1 MLCVLL
7 LIAACESTPTPSPQ
21 SPSVGPRADIP
32 LACWSVGNAECV
44 AIYQAALSR
53 LEPGV
58 PVVAAQVIAYG
69 CESGPCAPG
78 VEARGQGQVQLET
91 GNGMGLLGWE
101 LTLAGGGGLA
111 FSPPTQ
117 LAARG
122 FSARSARGAPLQA
135 SLSLGHCGLYSPI
148 DYDGSLW
155 DLTGPVDGDAAEAIN
170 SAAGTIRLLG
180 PIDAEFRTP
189 SGFAV
194 RLRRHAGPKV
204 FQGCA

>member
-1 MLCVLL
+1 
-7 LIAACESTPTPSPQ
+7 
-21 SPSVGPRADIP
+21 VGA
-32 LACWSVGNAECV
+32 AECQ

-53 LEPGV
+53 LDSGV

-69 CESGPCAPG
+69 CESGPCEPG

-91 GNGMGLLGWE
+91 AAGSGLVSWE

-111 FSPPTQ
+111 FSPPTR
-117 LAARG
+117 LPGSG
-122 FSARSARGAPLQA
+122 FSARSPRGAPVQA
-135 SLSLGHCGLYSPI
+135 NLSLGHCGLYSPI
-148 DYDGSLW
+148 DYDGSFW
-155 DLTGPVDGDAAEAIN
+155 DATGPVDGDAAEAIN
-170 SAAGTIRLLG
+170 AATGTISLLG
-180 PIDAEFRTP
+180 PVDAEFRTP